1 MEEYLNSIWFWIFL
15 IFLGFARLVNW
26 LRKRGQTSVVAP
38 EGEGQARLPGID
50 EKPPEYALPLALKKA
65 REKEVPTQAPL
76 TVQPEER
83 EAHLEEGRE
92 QPAEVPAVETLAE
105 ILETPAEDIEEQPAE
120 VPAGETAPEIRKAR
134 RSPPA
139 WLRDA
144 DDVKRAVIWA
154 EVLRRPVP
162 RHPRRRPPRNRAGP
176 V

>member
-26 LRKRGQTSVVAP
+26 LQKRGQTSVVAP
-38 EGEGQARLPGID
+38 EGEGQARLPGVD

-83 EAHLEEGRE
+83 EAHLEEGR
-92 QPAEVPAVETLAE
+92 
-105 ILETPAEDIEEQPAE
+105 EQPAE